1 MFRHAVLFRIWQL
14 FRVPNMGMASIPA
27 PPDVA
32 NILLESGDDLL
43 LETGGLMLLE

>member
-1 MFRHAVLFRIWQL
+1 MFRHAGLFLMWQL
-14 FRVPNMGMASIPA
+14 FRVPIMGAASIPA

-32 NILLESGDDLL
+32 NILLETGDDLL